1 MKSKKNVTTLRIN
14 KRKKP
19 KCFMNFKKRR
29 SNELIY
35 IDEKLKKKKFDDE
48 EDFTENKIFSS
59 T

>member
-1 MKSKKNVTTLRIN
+1 
-14 KRKKP
+14 
-19 KCFMNFKKRR
+19 MNFKKRR